1 MVDQYD
7 LCIKGGTLL
16 HKGEIN
22 MKEKYF
28 DNIEK
33 ELNTMIERLASNMID
48 AIAEE
53 EWEAVLLSA
62 GAIMDCVKTIHPTAS
77 GNLHR
82 IMSGKFNGDKL
93 IDNDTLF
100 G

>member
-1 MVDQYD
+1 
-7 LCIKGGTLL
+7 
-16 HKGEIN
+16 

-28 DNIEK
+28 DNIET
-33 ELNTMIERLASNMID
+33 ELNSMIERLALNMID
-48 AIAEE
+48 AITEN

-62 GAIMDCVKTIHPTAS
+62 GAIMDCVKTIHPIAS

-93 IDNDTLF
+93 VDNNTLF

>member
-1 MVDQYD
+1 
-7 LCIKGGTLL
+7 
-16 HKGEIN
+16 
-22 MKEKYF
+22 MKEEYF
-28 DNIEK
+28 ENIEM
-33 ELNTMIERLASNMID
+33 ELNSMIKRLAENILNAVND
-48 AIAEE
+48 K

-82 IMSGKFNGDKL
+82 IMSGKFNGERPM
-93 IDNDTLF
+93 DNTQLF

>member
-1 MVDQYD
+1 
-7 LCIKGGTLL
+7 
-16 HKGEIN
+16 
-22 MKEKYF
+22 MKEEYF
-28 DNIEK
+28 ENIEM
-33 ELNTMIERLASNMID
+33 ELNSMIKRLAENMVNAVD
-48 AIAEE
+48 DK

-82 IMSGKFNGDKL
+82 IMSGKFNGDRPM
-93 IDNDTLF
+93 DNSQLF

>member
-1 MVDQYD
+1 MKDKYFKNIEMELNSMIKTLAENMV
-7 LCIKGGTLL
+7 
-16 HKGEIN
+16 EAV
-22 MKEKYF
+22 KEK
-28 DNIEK
+28 
-33 ELNTMIERLASNMID
+33 
-48 AIAEE
+48 

-82 IMSGKFNGDKL
+82 IMSGKFNGDKPV
-93 IDNDTLF
+93 DNTTLF

>member
-1 MVDQYD
+1 
-7 LCIKGGTLL
+7 
-16 HKGEIN
+16 
-22 MKEKYF
+22 MKEQYF
-28 DNIEK
+28 ENIEM
-33 ELNTMIERLASNMID
+33 ELNSMIERLAKNMVNAVND
-48 AIAEE
+48 K

-82 IMSGKFNGDKL
+82 IMSGKFNGEKPM
-93 IDNDTLF
+93 DNNTLF

>member
-1 MVDQYD
+1 
-7 LCIKGGTLL
+7 
-16 HKGEIN
+16 

-28 DNIEK
+28 NNIEM
-33 ELNTMIERLASNMID
+33 ELNSMIKRLAENMVE
-48 AIAEE
+48 AVNEN

-62 GAIMDCVKTIHPTAS
+62 GAIMDCVKSVHPTAS

-82 IMSGKFNGDKL
+82 IMSGKFNGDKPVE
-93 IDNDTLF
+93 NSNLF

>member
-1 MVDQYD
+1 
-7 LCIKGGTLL
+7 
-16 HKGEIN
+16 

-28 DNIEK
+28 ERIEM
-33 ELNTMIERLASNMID
+33 ELNSMIERLVTNMVD
-48 AIAEE
+48 AVEQK

-62 GAIMDCVKTIHPTAS
+62 GAIMDCVKTVHPTAS

-82 IMSGKFNGDKL
+82 IMSGKFNGQREA
-93 IDNDTLF
+93 DNSQLF

>member
-1 MVDQYD
+1 
-7 LCIKGGTLL
+7 
-16 HKGEIN
+16 

-28 DNIEK
+28 KNIEQ
-33 ELNTMIERLASNMID
+33 ELNSMIKKLASNMVD
-48 AIAEE
+48 AISDD

-82 IMSGKFNGDKL
+82 IMSGKFNGDKEQ
-93 IDNDTLF
+93 DSSQF
-100 G
+100 FA

>member
-1 MVDQYD
+1 
-7 LCIKGGTLL
+7 
-16 HKGEIN
+16 
-22 MKEKYF
+22 MKEEYF
-28 DNIEK
+28 ERIET
-33 ELNTMIERLASNMID
+33 ELNSVIERLAKNMVD
-48 AIAEE
+48 AVEHK

-82 IMSGKFNGDKL
+82 IMSGKFNGEKPM
-93 IDNDTLF
+93 DNNTLF

>member
-1 MVDQYD
+1 
-7 LCIKGGTLL
+7 
-16 HKGEIN
+16 

-28 DNIEK
+28 ENIEM
-33 ELNTMIERLASNMID
+33 ELNSMIQRLAENMVNAVND
-48 AIAEE
+48 K

-82 IMSGKFNGDKL
+82 IMSGKFNGQKQMD
-93 IDNDTLF
+93 DTLF

>member
-1 MVDQYD
+1 
-7 LCIKGGTLL
+7 
-16 HKGEIN
+16 

-28 DNIEK
+28 NNIEM
-33 ELNTMIERLASNMID
+33 ELNSMIKRLAENMVE
-48 AIAEE
+48 AVNEK

-62 GAIMDCVKTIHPTAS
+62 GAIMDCVKSVHPTAS

-82 IMSGKFNGDKL
+82 IMSGKFNGEQ
-93 IDNDTLF
+93 DTDATVLF